1 MSHPNPHLAYRADI
15 DGLRAVAVLAVVLF
29 HAFPSWVPGGFI
41 GVDIFF
47 VISGYLISSILF
59 KALAQGEFSFVDFY
73 ARRVRRIFPPLIV
86 VVAFC
91 LFLGWHVLLPDEYA
105 QLGKHALAGLGFVA
119 NFVLWQEAG
128 YFDNAAELKPLLHL
142 WSLGIEEQFYIVWP
156 ALAVIA
162 WRLGWGAGRIIL
174 VLGGVSLLA
183 SVLLTGPEPVAS
195 YFLPFTRAWELF
207 AGAGLAWL
215 VHQRR
220 LTWAGA
226 RGADMAALVGAA
238 LIALGLVLIDKHRGF
253 PGAWAMLPVG
263 GAVLLISAGPRT
275 WVNRHL
281 LSNRMMVG
289 LGLISF
295 PLYLWHWPLLSFLR
309 IVFPDHADSEW
320 VLVSVLAA
328 AVFFS
333 CMSYWLV
340 EKPIRRQGG
349 RWVWGLIVSSLALAV
364 VAGNLFVRD
373 GWVFRLKGAQAKRE
387 AVAMEWPNSLR
398 TDADCAAHFDKDRSA
413 GWCMIA
419 DATRVPNAVIIGDSH
434 ANHYYWAF
442 KDALLERSI
451 NLLQR
456 AQGGCMP
463 VRSADLF
470 KEGRYLGCN
479 LTTDAA
485 FDYVLTHVEV
495 KTVILAGRWGAY
507 ISRRELKDWAT
518 GAIEDQDVVLVE
530 NGRRRE
536 GLPSEEAFQVG
547 LRQTLRELLQA
558 GKRVVFLHTVPELDF
573 NARMCVTWAPNA
585 YVNRTPRPDCEVSRS
600 LIEARNREFRP
611 VLDPVLAEFPA
622 VRVLDPH
629 EVMCSERVCQGRQD
643 DTLLYRDDDHLSLAG
658 ADWLGRRWRDT
669 IVEAVTSGARP

>member
-86 VVAFC
+86 MVAFC

-119 NFVLWQEAG
+119 NVVLWQEAG

-162 WRLGWGAGRIIL
+162 WRLGWGAGRIML

-226 RGADMAALVGAA
+226 RGADMAALAGLA

-320 VLVSVLAA
+320 VLVSVLAT

-340 EKPIRRQGG
+340 EKPIRRRGAA
-349 RWVWGLIVSSLALAV
+349 WVWGLIVSSLALAV

-398 TDADCAAHFDKDRSA
+398 TDADCAAHFDKDRPA

-442 KDALLERSI
+442 KDALLERNI

-463 VRSADLF
+463 VRGADLL
-470 KEGRYLGCN
+470 KEGRYLGCHA
-479 LTTDAA
+479 TTGAA
-485 FDYVLTHVEV
+485 LDYALSSAEVE
-495 KTVILAGRWGAY
+495 TVILAGRWGAY

-518 GAIEDQDVVLVE
+518 GAIDDQDVVLIE
-530 NGRRRE
+530 HGRRRE
-536 GLPSEEAFQVG
+536 GLSSEEAFQVG

-585 YVNRTPRPDCEVSRS
+585 YVNRTPRPDCEVSGS

-629 EVMCSERVCQGRQD
+629 EVMCSERACQGRQD